1 MQSAKSTP
9 STEPKVWSLRTLTL
23 VFYPFCAT
31 AAAIN
36 LFMVF
41 LLLQALGVP
50 AISPVTALW
59 FGVITGPV
67 LSWMAG
73 KWVLRLILEAS
84 PKNA

>member
-1 MQSAKSTP
+1 MQTP
-9 STEPKVWSLRTLTL
+9 HNASSTEPKMWSLRKLAI

-50 AISPVTALW
+50 AISPITALW

-67 LSWMAG
+67 FSWLAA
-73 KWVLRLILEAS
+73 KWVQRLIQDAT
-84 PKNA
+84 PKNP